1 MPCGGA
7 GTPLGKHSRV
17 TKERDKPLKSELARG
32 WNSLTVLV
40 IAASVIAQ
48 LVLVTRGVGT
58 LVDQSGSTAP
68 LAVRL
73 LRFFSYFTIQSN
85 LLALGTAVT
94 LIANPQCDGR
104 TWRVV
109 RVAAIVGMTVTF
121 AVYMVVLR
129 PIVHLE
135 GIAKLCDIGFHYIAP
150 VLTVLG
156 WLLFGPWPRIDARSL
171 LRHLVWPVGYLLYIL
186 ALGALSGWYPYPF
199 LNAALMG
206 YPRAIGN
213 CLVVAAVLLVIGAAY
228 RVFDTMRGG
237 ARAQPLGE

>member
-1 MPCGGA
+1 MDEKGSGS
-7 GTPLGKHSRV
+7 GRESRFDV
-17 TKERDKPLKSELARG
+17 MRRSPAFARA
-32 WNSLTVLV
+32 WHAATIIV
-40 IAASVIAQ
+40 IAASMIAQ
-48 LVLVTRGVGT
+48 LVLVVRGVGT

-85 LLALGTAVT
+85 LLALGTAAT
-94 LIANPQCDGR
+94 LIANPQRDGR

-109 RVAAIVGMTVTF
+109 RIAAIVGMTVTF

-156 WLLFGPWPRIDARSL
+156 WLLFGPWPRIDTRSL
-171 LRHLVWPVGYLLYIL
+171 LRHLVWPVAYLLYIL
-186 ALGALSGWYPYPF
+186 ALGAVTGWYPYPF

-206 YPRAIGN
+206 YLRAIGN
-213 CLVVAAVLLVIGAAY
+213 CLVIAAVLLVIGAAY
-228 RVFDTMRGG
+228 RLLDANLGE
-237 ARAQPLGE
+237 AKAQPLD